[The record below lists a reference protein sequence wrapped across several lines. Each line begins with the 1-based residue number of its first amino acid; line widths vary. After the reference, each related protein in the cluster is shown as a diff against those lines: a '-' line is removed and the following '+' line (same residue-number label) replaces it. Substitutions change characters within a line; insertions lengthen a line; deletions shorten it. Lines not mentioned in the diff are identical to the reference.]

1 MRYVPLNCI
10 REGMTVGKKLIGK
23 NGELLLNSGTIIR
36 QAYIDKIK
44 ELGYGGL
51 YVDDDISKD
60 IQIIEII
67 SEDLRFKA
75 VRTIKEAFA
84 GIEKSQDSL
93 DIHLN
98 KISDVVGNIVDSVLE
113 NKDTMVNML
122 DLKTFDDYT
131 YMHSTNVA
139 VLSLVLGVNLNFNKT
154 DLHKLGLSAMLHDIG
169 KVFVPKDILNKPDKL
184 TDEEFRTIQ
193 AHSGKGY
200 EYLKTNY
207 DFPIS
212 SYLGVL
218 QHHEKYDGTG
228 YPVKLGGEQI
238 HLFGRI
244 ISIIDVYDALTSN
257 RPYRKAML
265 PSEAVEYILAN
276 GGNHF
281 DPTIV
286 EHFTRKIAPYPVGVF
301 VRLSNNTS
309 GIVMENYS
317 DSSMR
322 PKIKI
327 TRHDNKDVFP
337 YIVNLRNDINTLNV
351 TIVGID
357 EDTPLN

>member
-1 MRYVPLNCI
+1 MI
-10 REGMTVGKKLIGK
+10 VGKKLIGK
-23 NGELLLNSGTIIR
+23 NGELLLNTGAIIR
-36 QAYIDKIK
+36 YAYIEKIK

-60 IQIIEII
+60 IQIIEVI
-67 SEDLRFKA
+67 SDDLRFKA
-75 VRTIKEAFA
+75 IKTIKEAFV
-84 GIEKSQDSL
+84 GLEKGFESL
-93 DIHLN
+93 NTSLE
-98 KISDVVGNIVDSVLE
+98 KIGNIVGNIVDGVLD

-139 VLSLVLGVNLNFNKT
+139 VLSLILGVNLNFNKT

-169 KVFVPKDILNKPDKL
+169 KVFMPKEILNKPDKL

-193 AHSGKGY
+193 AHTGKGY

-207 DFPIS
+207 DFPIA

-228 YPVKLGGEQI
+228 YPIKLGGDQI
-238 HLFGRI
+238 HLYGRI
-244 ISIIDVYDALTSN
+244 ISVTDVYDALTSN

-265 PSEAVEYILAN
+265 PSEAIEYIMAN

-281 DPTIV
+281 DPSIV
-286 EHFTRKIAPYPVGVF
+286 EHFTKKIAPYPVGMF

-309 GIVMENYS
+309 GIVMENYN

-322 PKIKI
+322 PKVKI
-327 TRHDNKDVFP
+327 TRHSNNDVEP
-337 YIVNLRNDINTLNV
+337 YIINLRNDIKTLNI

-357 EDTPLN
+357 DDVAPRNTGTVTH